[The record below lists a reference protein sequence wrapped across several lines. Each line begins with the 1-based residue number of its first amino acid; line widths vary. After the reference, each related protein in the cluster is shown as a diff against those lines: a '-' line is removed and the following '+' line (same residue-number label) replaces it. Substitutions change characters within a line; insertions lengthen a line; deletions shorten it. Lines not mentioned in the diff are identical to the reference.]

1 MNKKVLIV
9 SLIAALGGL
18 LFGFDTAVISGTTD
32 ALTAVFG
39 LSSASLGFTVA
50 SALIG
55 TILGA
60 FFIGGPA
67 DKYGR
72 KNSLKVIALMYV
84 VASLGTAL
92 AWNWYSFLIFR
103 FIGGIAVGASSVVA
117 PMYIAEIV
125 PSAYRGRMVAL
136 AQFNIVFG
144 ILLAFFSNL
153 LVSYFVQGD
162 TQWRW
167 MLGIMALPSVIFFL
181 LLNFIP
187 FSPRWLI
194 SKGRNE
200 EAKKVLQDLSNNEQE
215 ANASY
220 TEIMQFFKQESGKGN
235 EVLFCKKY
243 TKLIWLAI
251 AIAAFN
257 QLSGINAVLYYAP
270 HIFQMAGAGVKGALL
285 QSVIIGGTNL
295 IFTML
300 ALLVIDMFGRR
311 KLMLIGSVGY
321 IISLGTLAATFF
333 KYGTNFTDSS
343 ALIVLGS
350 LVLFIA
356 SHAFGQGAVIWVFI
370 SEIFPNSIR
379 AKGLALGSFTHWIM
393 AALISWTFPIIAG
406 ISGGVIFTLYALCM
420 AGQLF
425 WVLFIMPETKGIP
438 LEKMNKELGI
448 E

>member
-60 FFIGGPA
+60 FSIGGPA

-167 MLGIMALPSVIFFL
+167 MLGIMALPSAIFFIL
-181 LLNFIP
+181 LHLIP

-200 EAKKVLQDLSNNEQE
+200 EAKKVLVSLANNEQE

-220 TEIMQFFKQESGKGN
+220 KEITEFFKQESEKGN

-243 TKLIWLAI
+243 SKLVWLAI

-270 HIFQMAGAGVKGALL
+270 HIFQMAGAGVKAALL

-311 KLMLIGSVGY
+311 KLMLIGSFGY

-343 ALIVLGS
+343 ATIVLGS
-350 LVLFIA
+350 LILFIA
-356 SHAFGQGAVIWVFI
+356 AHAFGQGAVIWVFI
-370 SEIFPNSIR
+370 SEIFPNNIR

-420 AGQLF
+420 VGQLV

>member
-60 FFIGGPA
+60 FSIGGPA

-167 MLGIMALPSVIFFL
+167 MLGVMALPSAIFFV

-200 EAKKVLQDLSNNEQE
+200 EAKKVLQDLANNEQE

-243 TKLIWLAI
+243 SKLIWLAI

-270 HIFQMAGAGVKGALL
+270 HIFQMAGAGVKAALL

-370 SEIFPNSIR
+370 SEIFPNSVR

>member
-1 MNKKVLIV
+1 
-9 SLIAALGGL
+9 
-18 LFGFDTAVISGTTD
+18 
-32 ALTAVFG
+32 
-39 LSSASLGFTVA
+39 
-50 SALIG
+50 
-55 TILGA
+55 
-60 FFIGGPA
+60 
-67 DKYGR
+67 
-72 KNSLKVIALMYV
+72 
-84 VASLGTAL
+84 
-92 AWNWYSFLIFR
+92 
-103 FIGGIAVGASSVVA
+103 
-117 PMYIAEIV
+117 
-125 PSAYRGRMVAL
+125 
-136 AQFNIVFG
+136 
-144 ILLAFFSNL
+144 
-153 LVSYFVQGD
+153 
-162 TQWRW
+162 
-167 MLGIMALPSVIFFL
+167 